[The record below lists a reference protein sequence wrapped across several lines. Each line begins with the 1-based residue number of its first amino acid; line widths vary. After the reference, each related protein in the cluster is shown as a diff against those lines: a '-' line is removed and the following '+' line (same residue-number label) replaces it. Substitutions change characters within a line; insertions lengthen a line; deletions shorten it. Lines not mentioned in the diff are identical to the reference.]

1 MWASV
6 KGHLD
11 VVRTLLKG
19 NAAVNAQNMVRN
31 LMMMIMMIMILLTI
45 LMLMMMMMMMMMIV
59 VNDEDRDVVDNDN
72 RRSMYLC

>member
-19 NAAVNAQNMVRN
+19 NAAVNAQNMVKN
-31 LMMMIMMIMILLTI
+31 LMMMMMIMILLTI
-45 LMLMMMMMMMMMIV
+45 LMMMMMIV
-59 VNDEDRDVVDNDN
+59 VNDEDRDVVDNDD

>member
-31 LMMMIMMIMILLTI
+31 LMMMMMMIMILLTI
-45 LMLMMMMMMMMMIV
+45 LMMMMMIV
-59 VNDEDRDVVDNDN
+59 VNDEDRDVVDNDD
-72 RRSMYLC
+72 RRSMYLCK